1 MKWKF
6 DAGAGA
12 RRAKALRRQHRLG
25 IALCLLCLPAAPGH
39 ALEIGEGRVR
49 GLPPGQTTTAAFF
62 VLHHDGAADWVLTGA
77 ETPVAERVEI
87 HRHLHREGMMS
98 MRQVDRVV
106 VPAGGRFE
114 FAPGGHHLM
123 LIGLKRALRDGETVT
138 LTLHGGDGESVSAE
152 LPVVSVLD
160 EHRGHSHHNN

>member
-1 MKWKF
+1 MNRKF
-6 DAGAGA
+6 HAGAGA
-12 RRAKALRRQHRLG
+12 RPGRALRRQHWLA

-39 ALEIGEGRVR
+39 ALEVRDGRVR

-62 VLHHDGAADWVLTGA
+62 VLHHDGVAEWVLTGA

-87 HRHLHREGMMS
+87 HRHLHREGVMS
-98 MRQVDRVV
+98 MRQVDQVV

-114 FAPGGHHLM
+114 FAPGGYHLM
-123 LIGLKRALRDGETVT
+123 LIGLRRALRDGETVP
-138 LTLHGGDGESVSAE
+138 LTLHGRGGQSVTAE

-160 EHRGHSHHNN
+160 EHRRNNN